1 MKSQKKKF
9 AGTSL
14 LNIFYTSIN
23 KIYSIGPHGKFHCT
37 NGTMAY
43 HKDYLKN
50 HKYDD
55 NADKAEEKTFTDN
68 FTMDM
73 V

>member
-1 MKSQKKKF
+1 
-9 AGTSL
+9 
-14 LNIFYTSIN
+14 
-23 KIYSIGPHGKFHCT
+23 
-37 NGTMAY
+37 MAY
-43 HKDYLKN
+43 HRDYLKN